1 MIATLLLAAALLA
14 PGATGLPAY
23 HPATTVARVIAA
35 CAALPAASLAARRS
49 VAVDRRR
56 TVAFVAV
63 QAPAI
68 VPVVLTTQL
77 RR

>member
-14 PGATGLPAY
+14 PGATGLRTY

-35 CAALPAASLAARRS
+35 CTALPESRLAARPT
-49 VAVDRRR
+49 VAVGRRR
-56 TVAFVAV
+56 TMGLVDV
-63 QAPAI
+63 QTPAI

>member
-35 CAALPAASLAARRS
+35 CAELPESRLAASRS
-49 VAVDRRR
+49 VAVGRPR
-56 TVAFVAV
+56 AV
-63 QAPAI
+63 SLVEVLAPTI

>member
-14 PGATGLPAY
+14 PSAQGMTAY
-23 HPATTVARVIAA
+23 HPATTVARVFAA
-35 CAALPAASLAARRS
+35 CAAIRESRLAVHRTT
-49 VAVDRRR
+49 AVDRRR
-56 TVAFVAV
+56 TVAPVAV

>member
-14 PGATGLPAY
+14 PGATGLPAS

-35 CAALPAASLAARRS
+35 CAALPESRTVTRRS
-49 VAVDRRR
+49 LAVDRRR
-56 TVAFVAV
+56 TIALVNV
-63 QAPAI
+63 QTPAI

>member
-1 MIATLLLAAALLA
+1 MIATILLAAALLA
-14 PGATGLPAY
+14 PGAAGLPAY

-35 CAALPAASLAARRS
+35 CAALPESRSAAHRPC
-49 VAVDRRR
+49 VPNRRR
-56 TVAFVAV
+56 TIALVDI

>member
-14 PGATGLPAY
+14 PGAAGLPAY

-35 CAALPAASLAARRS
+35 CAALPESRLAERRS

-56 TVAFVAV
+56 VVALVDV
-63 QAPAI
+63 QAPAT

>member
-14 PGATGLPAY
+14 PGATGLPPY
-23 HPATTVARVIAA
+23 RPATTIARVIAA
-35 CAALPAASLAARRS
+35 CAALPESRLATRRS
-49 VAVDRRR
+49 VAVGRRR
-56 TVAFVAV
+56 TIRFVDV
-63 QAPAI
+63 QTPAI

>member
-35 CAALPAASLAARRS
+35 CAALPESRTVASRAL
-49 VAVDRRR
+49 AVDRRR
-56 TVAFVAV
+56 TVARVHI
-63 QAPAI
+63 QTPAI
-68 VPVVLTTQL
+68 IPVVLTTQL

>member
-14 PGATGLPAY
+14 PGASGLPAY

-35 CAALPAASLAARRS
+35 CVALPESRLVAGRPAAAGRP
-49 VAVDRRR
+49 R
-56 TVAFVAV
+56 TVALVAI

>member
-14 PGATGLPAY
+14 PGAAGLPAF

-35 CAALPAASLAARRS
+35 CAALPETRLAASRS
-49 VAVDRRR
+49 VAVGRPKAISLVEVR
-56 TVAFVAV
+56 
-63 QAPAI
+63 APAI

-77 RR
+77 RQ

>member
-14 PGATGLPAY
+14 PGAQGMTAY
-23 HPATTVARVIAA
+23 HPATTVARVFAA
-35 CAALPAASLAARRS
+35 CAAISESRLAVHRS

-56 TVAFVAV
+56 TVAPVDV

>member
-1 MIATLLLAAALLA
+1 MIATLVLAAALLA

-35 CAALPAASLAARRS
+35 CAALPESRLIAGRPVAAGRPRMIAL
-49 VAVDRRR
+49 VDI
-56 TVAFVAV
+56 

>member
-1 MIATLLLAAALLA
+1 MIATLVLAAALLA

-23 HPATTVARVIAA
+23 HPATTAARVIAA
-35 CAALPAASLAARRS
+35 CAALPEARLAPRRS
-49 VAVDRRR
+49 IAEDRRR
-56 TVAFVAV
+56 TIATVDV

>member
-35 CAALPAASLAARRS
+35 CVALPEARLSARRS
-49 VAVDRRR
+49 SAVDRRR
-56 TVAFVAV
+56 TVALVDV